1 MPTYNEYLQQQKA
14 YNDRDDAAF
23 SAIAT
28 SFEGITADFKFLKD
42 TITKLQNSAG
52 QVTPEDQALID
63 QLQARANTAGPK
75 VEALAKSIKDLDDAT
90 PPEPAPGP
98 TPGPTPGETV

>member
-23 SAIAT
+23 AQIAT
-28 SFEGITADFKFLKD
+28 SFEGIVADFKFLKD
-42 TITKLQNSAG
+42 KITALQNSAG

-63 QLQARANTAGPK
+63 QLQARANTASPK
-75 VEALAKSIKDLDDAT
+75 LEALAKSVKELDDAT
-90 PPEPAPGP
+90 PPEAPTGGGTAEP
-98 TPGPTPGETV
+98 TV